1 MNCSTCNSVENLRV
15 CSGCYKTLYCSQ
27 ECQSKHWPMHY
38 CLIKGRKRFGEQLEK
53 GGEKQQRYDPDT
65 LSRILVELVARD
77 NSIMRTFVRGM
88 TMDDVR
94 NWSRVSRTFF
104 KAIYRNNLFWWAFYG
119 EITEQSSK
127 YDQSIDYLDLFT
139 ELPALKIRYDWFD
152 FLPSWD
158 NPLGNKLRNHYAEYT
173 WKEIMNANSWLS
185 FYNTIRPSEVVAE
198 DDHNRDVSDSYYS
211 ISDIVTQGA
220 YFPIESSHTI
230 GDNVY
235 LTVYRLFP
243 KANINVYLPG
253 NLRTVTIGPV
263 GGIDLDSEQP
273 LYEVGMVVN
282 PLIRVGIDPTNC
294 TIHGYIESEID
305 DTRHVLP
312 VERLRD
318 FSSEKLRNYIEQIIQ
333 SSNAERYK
341 HNFTIDLYAKVAAQ

>member
-1 MNCSTCNSVENLRV
+1 
-15 CSGCYKTLYCSQ
+15 
-27 ECQSKHWPMHY
+27 MHY
-38 CLIKGRKRFGEQLEK
+38 CLIKGRKRFGESLEK

-104 KAIYRNNLFWWAFYG
+104 KAIYRNNLFWWAFYS

-127 YDQSIDYLDLFT
+127 YDKSIDYLDLFT
-139 ELPALKIRYDWFD
+139 GLPALKMRYDWFD
-152 FLPSWD
+152 FLPIWD
-158 NPLGNKLRNHYAEYT
+158 NPLGNKLINRYAEYT
-173 WKEIMNANSWLS
+173 WKEIMNANSWPN
-185 FYNTIRPSEVVAE
+185 FYNMIRPSQVVVD

-211 ISDIVTQGA
+211 TNEMVEQGA
-220 YFPIESSHTI
+220 YFPIEHVNAI
-230 GDNVY
+230 DGRIY

-243 KANINVYLPG
+243 KANVNVYLLV
-253 NLRTVTIGPV
+253 NLLTVTIAPV
-263 GGIDLDSEQP
+263 GGIDLDSAQP
-273 LYEVGMVVN
+273 LYEMGKVVN
-282 PLIRVGIDPTNC
+282 PLIRVGIEPTNC

-318 FSSEKLRNYIEQIIQ
+318 FSSKKLRTYIEQLIK
-333 SSNAERYK
+333 SNNVERYK
-341 HNFTIDLYAKVAAQ
+341 NNFTIVLYAKVATQ